1 MEKSRKLLND
11 YAVHRDAPLTPVE
24 NARMWEAK
32 RIVDSAVNRATG
44 EIIPAIGRMCAFVPV
59 AVPITLG
66 MLTMTSTASI
76 LGLQWLNQSYNA
88 LFNYSH
94 RSKPESNKNEILAA
108 YGIATATSCALAL
121 SLNRFASRIRPAFLL
136 PTLAVMTAG
145 CTNVGFTRGNEMREG
160 IKVFDEKGRVVGT
173 SKKAGMFAVGYTMLS
188 RSILLPIPIMIIPG
202 LLSELIKKQ
211 ILKSGFRANRKLD
224 LGISLGC
231 IVLSQATAL
240 PMCIALFPTILK
252 VRKSELEEDIA
263 SATPYEYVYI
273 NKGI

>member
-1 MEKSRKLLND
+1 
-11 YAVHRDAPLTPVE
+11 
-24 NARMWEAK
+24 
-32 RIVDSAVNRATG
+32 
-44 EIIPAIGRMCAFVPV
+44 
-59 AVPITLG
+59 
-66 MLTMTSTASI
+66 
-76 LGLQWLNQSYNA
+76 
-88 LFNYSH
+88 
-94 RSKPESNKNEILAA
+94 
-108 YGIATATSCALAL
+108 
-121 SLNRFASRIRPAFLL
+121 
-136 PTLAVMTAG
+136 
-145 CTNVGFTRGNEMREG
+145 MREG